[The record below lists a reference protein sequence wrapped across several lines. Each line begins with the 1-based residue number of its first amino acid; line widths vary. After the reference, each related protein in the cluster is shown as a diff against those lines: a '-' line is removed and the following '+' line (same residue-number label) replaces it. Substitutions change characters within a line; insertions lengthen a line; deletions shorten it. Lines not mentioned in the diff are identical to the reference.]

1 MFFIG
6 QSGYLITLALTAFL
20 PLFLLI
26 ANPSPGFR
34 LQERAE
40 MGRTAQQLAPNY
52 TLKASDFNTL
62 EQSNAIWP
70 NVQQEGLAEP
80 EPTPKATS
88 SSCCVSEPPQICKS
102 NKAPPKA

>member
-26 ANPSPGFR
+26 AKPSSGFR

-40 MGRTAQQLAPNY
+40 MGRTTYQLAPNY

-70 NVQQEGLAEP
+70 NVQQEGLAQP
-80 EPTPKATS
+80 DLKPKAASTP
-88 SSCCVSEPPQICKS
+88 CCVNEPPQICKS
-102 NKAPPKA
+102 NKAPPTA